1 MAEEAGDVDDEMQPT
16 ASFDIF
22 NVEEQDSSKDV
33 HMKNALV
40 RKQLVIYIV
49 DDGILAG
56 KLAWAR
62 SFTFL

>member
-16 ASFDIF
+16 ASFDSF

-40 RKQLVIYIV
+40 RKQLVIYIL
-49 DDGILAG
+49 D
-56 KLAWAR
+56 AWNGPN
-62 SFTFL
+62 FYKNI